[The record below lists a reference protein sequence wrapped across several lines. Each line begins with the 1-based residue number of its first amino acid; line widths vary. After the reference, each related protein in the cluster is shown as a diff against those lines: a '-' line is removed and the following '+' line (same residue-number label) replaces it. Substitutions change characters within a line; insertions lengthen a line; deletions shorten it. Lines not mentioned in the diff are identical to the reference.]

1 MLTKISIIFIYLIKI
16 FDTILNGLFGI
27 DFYGFL
33 NDKLTQRYYAI
44 EIKKKKTKFFI
55 PNHITKWRVNTFFN
69 KEPET
74 LNWIDNFNKKKK
86 IVFWDIGSNI
96 GLYSIYAAL
105 LVNKIKVYS
114 FEPSF
119 LNLNILSRNIYI
131 NKLGKK
137 INIFQLPLSNNKN
150 NFQSMN
156 ETTLSVGGAHSTFG
170 ETLKKKKIIN
180 SYKILGTSL
189 DNAIDKKLIEIP
201 DYIKIDV
208 DGIEHLILIGF
219 SKFLSNQ
226 KTKSIL
232 LEINKGELKKNNII
246 FNLLRKN
253 KFQLKSIEQSK
264 ISREGD
270 KKTYNYIYNKI

>member
-1 MLTKISIIFIYLIKI
+1 
-16 FDTILNGLFGI
+16 
-27 DFYGFL
+27 
-33 NDKLTQRYYAI
+33 
-44 EIKKKKTKFFI
+44 
-55 PNHITKWRVNTFFN
+55 
-69 KEPET
+69 
-74 LNWIDNFNKKKK
+74 
-86 IVFWDIGSNI
+86 
-96 GLYSIYAAL
+96 
-105 LVNKIKVYS
+105 
-114 FEPSF
+114 
-119 LNLNILSRNIYI
+119 
-131 NKLGKK
+131 
-137 INIFQLPLSNNKN
+137 
-150 NFQSMN
+150 MN

>member
-1 MLTKISIIFIYLIKI
+1 MLTKITIIFIFLIKI
-16 FDTILNGLFGI
+16 FDTILNNLFGI

-33 NDKLTQRYYAI
+33 NDKLTQRYC
-44 EIKKKKTKFFI
+44 ELKIKKKKIKFFI

-74 LNWIDNFNKKKK
+74 LNWIDNFNKKRK

-105 LVNKIKVYS
+105 LFDKIKIYS

-131 NKLGKK
+131 NKLRKK

-150 NFQSMN
+150 SFQSMN
-156 ETTLSVGGAHSTFG
+156 ETTLSSGGAHSTFG
-170 ETLKKKKIIN
+170 ATFTKQKIIN

-189 DNAIDKKLIEIP
+189 DNAIEKKLIEMP

-208 DGIEHLILIGF
+208 DGIEYLILIGF
-219 SKFLSNQ
+219 SKFLSNK

-232 LEINKGELKKNNII
+232 IEINKGEVNKNKKI
-246 FNLLRKN
+246 FNLLKKN
-253 KFQLKSIEQSK
+253 KFKLKSIEQSK

-270 KKTYNYIYNKI
+270 KKTYNYIYNKV